1 MSIPRLQDYYQNK
14 NINNVYWHNY
24 YKLKDK
30 NTSNFKFINLIEYP
44 PKNLENI
51 YLKCDGHWSP
61 DGIKWAAEIISEKLM
76 LD

>member
-44 PKNLENI
+44 PKNLESI

-61 DGIKWAAEIISEKLM
+61 DGNKWAAEIISEKLM